1 MASPA
6 VQQDGRVRRRI
17 LVQGVVQGV
26 GFRPFVY
33 STATELLL
41 SGSVSNS
48 SAGVVVEV
56 EGAAAAV
63 AAFER
68 RLVEQPPPLAII
80 AAVDALDVRPCGDSG
95 FTIGPSTPG
104 AAGRTLASPDV
115 ATCRDCLRELADP
128 TDRRHRHPFITCTA
142 CGPRFTIIES
152 LPYDR
157 TATTMARFPL
167 CARCAREY
175 ADPADRRFHAQPIA
189 CHDCGPTLELVEAG
203 GRRTRR
209 EAALAGARALLAGGG
224 VLAVKGVG
232 GYHLACDA
240 ANEEAVAELRRRKR
254 RGAKPFAVMVGDLG
268 TARRLTVTGPGLRGA
283 AQRPAPSGR
292 AAAAARRR
300 GSPPRWHP
308 RWPPATPT
316 WGCCWPTRRCTCCCS
331 GCPATAR
338 GPRCW

>member
-6 VQQDGRVRRRI
+6 VQQDGWVRRRM

-41 SGSVSNS
+41 SGSVSNT

-63 AAFER
+63 DAFER
-68 RLVEQPPPLAII
+68 RVVEQPPSLAII
-80 AAVDALDVRPCGDSG
+80 AAVDTLDVRPRGDSV

-104 AAGRTLASPDV
+104 SAGRTLASPDV
-115 ATCRDCLRELADP
+115 ATCGDCLRELADP
-128 TDRRHRHPFITCTA
+128 SDRRHRHPFITCTA

-189 CHDCGPTLELVEAG
+189 CHDCGPTLELVDAG

-209 EAALAGARALLAGGG
+209 EAALAGARTLLAAGG

-232 GYHLACDA
+232 G
-240 ANEEAVAELRRRKR
+240 
-254 RGAKPFAVMVGDLG
+254 
-268 TARRLTVTGPGLRGA
+268 
-283 AQRPAPSGR
+283 
-292 AAAAARRR
+292 
-300 GSPPRWHP
+300 
-308 RWPPATPT
+308 
-316 WGCCWPTRRCTCCCS
+316 
-331 GCPATAR
+331 
-338 GPRCW
+338 